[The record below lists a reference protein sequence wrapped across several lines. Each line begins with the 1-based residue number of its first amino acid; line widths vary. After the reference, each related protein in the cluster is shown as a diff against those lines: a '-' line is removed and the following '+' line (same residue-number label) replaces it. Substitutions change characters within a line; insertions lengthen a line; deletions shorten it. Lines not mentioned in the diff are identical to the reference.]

1 MDGAYSV
8 HFLLEIDTH
17 RCIQALEDIPADD
30 FVIEYVGQK
39 IRIGI
44 ADVREREYTKC
55 GIGSS
60 YLFRLDTTHVIDAT
74 KHGSS
79 CMSKMIVQKFLLSFV
94 FSSFHQPL
102 LCAKLHCQSDYRGGW
117 REENRHI
124 LQGPYSQERG
134 SNVRLQV
141 PPRR

>member
-1 MDGAYSV
+1 MFS
-8 HFLLEIDTH
+8 
-17 RCIQALEDIPADD
+17 ALEDIPADD

-44 ADVREREYTKC
+44 ADNREEEYTKC

-79 CMSKMIVQKFLLSFV
+79 CMIHSALT
-94 FSSFHQPL
+94 
-102 LCAKLHCQSDYRGGW
+102 C
-117 REENRHI
+117 
-124 LQGPYSQERG
+124 
-134 SNVRLQV
+134 
-141 PPRR
+141 

>member
-1 MDGAYSV
+1 MGLIWYARV
-8 HFLLEIDTH
+8 LGFNLPVFL
-17 RCIQALEDIPADD
+17 ALEDIPADD

-44 ADVREREYTKC
+44 ADNREEEYTKC

-79 CMSKMIVQKFLLSFV
+79 CKPINT
-94 FSSFHQPL
+94 
-102 LCAKLHCQSDYRGGW
+102 R
-117 REENRHI
+117 
-124 LQGPYSQERG
+124 
-134 SNVRLQV
+134 
-141 PPRR
+141 